1 MGSDRQA
8 ALWSGVPYPRVLHVI
23 GSLAIGGTERQLVE
37 FIRRCTYPEQ
47 HLVAVFGTELGAL
60 ADQLPRP
67 PISLGRLGREVRSMP
82 SNLKTTLTLR
92 RVVRRERIDLVHAH
106 LGLSEVLAMVVPRNV
121 PVVASRRGRNVGFE
135 DHAFL
140 KLVEGLG
147 HRRTDLL
154 LCNSHYLAQYTRGKD
169 LWPPPIEVIHNAVD
183 LERFRFAAMPPLNP
197 PTIAM
202 VANLKPYKGQKR
214 FLQAF
219 RLVAREIPAARALL
233 VGGGPDRARL
243 AALTSQLGISKVV
256 TFVGQVEDPRPYV
269 EQSHIAALTSS
280 HEGFPNAILE
290 AMAMGRPVVATR
302 VGGIP
307 ELVRDG
313 VDGLLTSLD
322 PVRIAMAIA
331 KLLRDE
337 PIRTKMG
344 IEARHRAE
352 SFEWDCVISS
362 TEAAYHRVLRRRLRG
377 SARSGGAQDS

>member
-1 MGSDRQA
+1 
-8 ALWSGVPYPRVLHVI
+8 VI

-37 FIRRCTYPEQ
+37 FIRRCTCPDQ
-47 HLVAVFGTELGAL
+47 HLVAVFDSARHGDL

-82 SNLKTTLTLR
+82 SNLKTMLALR
-92 RVVRRERIDLVHAH
+92 RVVRKHRIDLVHAH
-106 LGLSEVLAMVVPRNV
+106 LGASEVLAMVVPRNV

-154 LCNSHYLAQYTRGKD
+154 LCNSRYLANYTRGED
-169 LWPPPIEVIHNAVD
+169 LWPPPIEVIYNAVD
-183 LERFRFAAMPPLNP
+183 LQRFRSTAMPPTDT
-197 PTIAM
+197 PTVAM

-219 RLVAREIPAARALL
+219 HLVAREIPGATALL
-233 VGGGPDRARL
+233 VGGGPDRGRL
-243 AALTSQLGISKVV
+243 TALASQLGINKVV

-269 EQSHIAALTSS
+269 ARSHIAALTSS

-307 ELVRDG
+307 EMVRDG

-322 PVRIAMAIA
+322 PVDIATAIV

-337 PIRTKMG
+337 ALRTQMG
-344 IEARHRAE
+344 AEARRRAE
-352 SFEWDCVISS
+352 DFDWDRVVIK
-362 TEAAYHRVLRRRLRG
+362 TEAAYQGVLRRRSRG
-377 SARSGGAQDS
+377 SAR